1 MQNITNIMSTQYH
14 LSQIGSMSGK
24 ISVRL
29 MEKKIQFCQNTV
41 VCFRK
46 AEVAYILLWI
56 FMLVAWSS
64 ILIGNLTNF
73 EESSFRN
80 QLDNPGLVFTFRVN
94 RHHCENCR
102 SQTLCRWILIFT
114 GRTIPVF
121 HPISSSDSRYYDIS
135 SAGTKPKRNSTCC
148 M

>member
-1 MQNITNIMSTQYH
+1 MMMQNITNIMSTQYH

-64 ILIGNLTNF
+64 ILIGNLTILK
-73 EESSFRN
+73 S
-80 QLDNPGLVFTFRVN
+80 
-94 RHHCENCR
+94 HHLE
-102 SQTLCRWILIFT
+102 
-114 GRTIPVF
+114 
-121 HPISSSDSRYYDIS
+121 ISSIIQDWFLPSELIDIIVKIVGARLY
-135 SAGTKPKRNSTCC
+135 AGEF
-148 M
+148 